1 MDSAERL
8 LKLLGLLEGRIDW
21 TAEEL
26 ARRLE
31 VTPRTVRRDVTR
43 LRGLGY
49 PVEAVAGPG
58 GGYRLGAGG
67 KMPPLLLDDDEAL
80 AVALGLRVATT
91 TAVGGL
97 EDASLSALAKLE
109 HVLPPGLRTR
119 LEDVSEAT
127 ISTTPGPP
135 SARVDHN
142 SLAITASATRTRVRL
157 RFDYTDGEGRHSE
170 RHTEPYRLVHT
181 GRRWYLVAFDLD
193 RDDWRTFRLDRVKGP
208 KPTGMRSARRRAP
221 DPVEFVQRGI
231 AIEAW
236 RHRATVRLHLG
247 YEEAARMIPP
257 TVGSLE
263 PVGEHRCILV
273 IGADDLAWLARYLL
287 SFPFRFTV
295 VEPPE
300 LGIELG
306 KIGKWLTRSYSG
318 ETTRKASAGK
328 RRTTGSGQSSV
339 KAAP

>member
-26 ARRLE
+26 AARLE
-31 VTPRTVRRDVTR
+31 VTTRTVRRDVTR

-67 KMPPLLLDDDEAL
+67 KLPPLLLDDEEAL

-91 TAVGGL
+91 AAVGGL

-127 ISTTPGPP
+127 VSTSGLP
-135 SARVDHN
+135 STRVDHN
-142 SLAITASATRTRVRL
+142 ALAIAASATRGRIRM
-157 RFDYTDGEGRHSE
+157 RFEYTDGEGRHSE

-193 RDDWRTFRLDRVKGP
+193 RDDWRTFRLDRVADP
-208 KPTGMRSARRRAP
+208 KPTGIRSARRKAP
-221 DPVEFVQRGI
+221 DPVELVQRGV
-231 AIEAW
+231 AIDAW
-236 RHRATVRLHLG
+236 RHRATIRLHAHID
-247 YEEAARMIPP
+247 EAARVIGPM
-257 TVGSLE
+257 VGSLE
-263 PVGEHRCILV
+263 AAGENRCILV
-273 IGADDLAWLARYLL
+273 IGADDLGWLARYLL
-287 SFPFRFTV
+287 GLPFRFTV
-295 VEPPE
+295 VEPAE
-300 LGIELG
+300 LSAELG
-306 KIGKWLTRSYSG
+306 KIGRWLAGAYS
-318 ETTRKASAGK
+318 
-328 RRTTGSGQSSV
+328 
-339 KAAP
+339 

>member
-26 ARRLE
+26 AARLE
-31 VTPRTVRRDVTR
+31 VTTRTVRRDVTR

-67 KMPPLLLDDDEAL
+67 KLPPLLLDDEEAL

-91 TAVGGL
+91 AAVGGL

-127 ISTTPGPP
+127 VSTSGLP
-135 SARVDHN
+135 STRVDHN
-142 SLAITASATRTRVRL
+142 ALAVAASATRGRIRM
-157 RFDYTDGEGRHSE
+157 RFEYTDGEGRHSE

-193 RDDWRTFRLDRVKGP
+193 RDDWRTFRLDRVADP
-208 KPTGMRSARRRAP
+208 KPTGIRSARRNAP
-221 DPVEFVQRGI
+221 DPVELVQRGV
-231 AIEAW
+231 AIDVW
-236 RHRATVRLHLG
+236 KHRATIRLHVHLD
-247 YEEAARMIPP
+247 EAARVIGPM
-257 TVGSLE
+257 VGSLE
-263 PVGEHRCILV
+263 EAGENRCILV
-273 IGADDLAWLARYLL
+273 IGADDLGWLARYLL
-287 SFPFRFTV
+287 GLPFRFTV
-295 VEPPE
+295 LEPPQ
-300 LGIELG
+300 LSAELG
-306 KIGKWLTRSYSG
+306 KIGRWL
-318 ETTRKASAGK
+318 ASAY
-328 RRTTGSGQSSV
+328 S
-339 KAAP
+339 